1 MIVMGGVVQV
11 DLDYFSESTLV
22 PPGVQKKVLSIG
34 GVCKSLLRSNGDL
47 DNPSKSP
54 LGLLAFA
61 ITWHKMNNGLSL
73 WVK

>member
-11 DLDYFSESTLV
+11 DLDYFSKSTLV

-54 LGLLAFA
+54 YVL
-61 ITWHKMNNGLSL
+61 M
-73 WVK
+73 VQC